1 MSQLI
6 GVIPPEHVMRLP
18 HDVQSPQLVD
28 CRSAGEFAAGHIPG
42 SVNIPV
48 EELDSRRHDIDPQ
61 RPVVFVC
68 ASGRRAIAA
77 AELLAGGTT
86 VAVLEGGVK
95 AWAAGGGELVA
106 SAASTWALERQ
117 VRFVAG
123 SIAAAGGAAAL
134 FEVRWA
140 LVPILIG
147 TGLVVAALTNTC
159 AMASLLMQMPWN
171 RRRK

>member
-1 MSQLI
+1 MSRII
-6 GVIPPEHVMRLP
+6 GVIPPEHVMQLP
-18 HDVQSPQLVD
+18 HDVQPPQLVD

-68 ASGRRAIAA
+68 ASGRRATAA

-95 AWAAGGGELVA
+95 AWAARGGELVA
-106 SAASTWALERQ
+106 STASTWALERQ
-117 VRFVAG
+117 VRLVAG

-134 FEVRWA
+134 FDARWA

-159 AMASLLMQMPWN
+159 AMASLLMQLPWN